1 MLSFK
6 IRMFDTIGIFIL
18 KILFTYSDD
27 NNQFKSIDLKI
38 SLDLLNFSK
47 HRSTTYMYNSI
58 YRLYIKFCS
67 NIIHE

>member
-27 NNQFKSIDLKI
+27 NNP
-38 SLDLLNFSK
+38 
-47 HRSTTYMYNSI
+47 
-58 YRLYIKFCS
+58 
-67 NIIHE
+67 

>member
-1 MLSFK
+1 MLSFE

-38 SLDLLNFSK
+38 
-47 HRSTTYMYNSI
+47 
-58 YRLYIKFCS
+58 
-67 NIIHE
+67 